1 MVSLLLLLA
10 WKPRR
15 GGGGGGRGAGQ
26 AAGGGLG
33 AETLIGLLPVRARGS
48 AAPRVSWTERVSE
61 VQCHPQ
67 LVALDLRPV
76 PEVGSKQLPGLL
88 DDILLVLHV

>member
-33 AETLIGLLPVRARGS
+33 AETLIGLLPVRAAKRRLEFDRAGG
-48 AAPRVSWTERVSE
+48 E
-61 VQCHPQ
+61 VKCHP
-67 LVALDLRPV
+67 R
-76 PEVGSKQLPGLL
+76 
-88 DDILLVLHV
+88 

>member
-1 MVSLLLLLA
+1 MLLA

-33 AETLIGLLPVRARGS
+33 AETLIGRLPVRAAQRSG
-48 AAPRVSWTERVSE
+48 
-61 VQCHPQ
+61 
-67 LVALDLRPV
+67 AL
-76 PEVGSKQLPGLL
+76 ST
-88 DDILLVLHV
+88 

>member
-48 AAPRVSWTERVSE
+48 AAAAPRVGPRGCAKFNVI
-61 VQCHPQ
+61 P
-67 LVALDLRPV
+67 DLWR
-76 PEVGSKQLPGLL
+76 
-88 DDILLVLHV
+88 

>member
-33 AETLIGLLPVRARGS
+33 AETLIGLLLVRARGS
-48 AAPRVSWTERVSE
+48 AAPRVGPINVIPDLS
-61 VQCHPQ
+61 
-67 LVALDLRPV
+67 ALDLRPV

-88 DDILLVLHV
+88 DDIRRRRR

>member
-1 MVSLLLLLA
+1 MIMVSLLLLLA

-33 AETLIGLLPVRARGS
+33 AETLIGLLPGRAGGS
-48 AAPRVSWTERVSE
+48 AAPRVGPRGCPKFNVIPNLWR
-61 VQCHPQ
+61 
-67 LVALDLRPV
+67 
-76 PEVGSKQLPGLL
+76 
-88 DDILLVLHV
+88 